1 MDQPQLMKK
10 LELAIEEAARQ
21 HMFGTIEIEF
31 RDGAPFFLR
40 VQKSEKLQESIGAP
54 AHDRYNR

>member
-1 MDQPQLMKK
+1 MKK